1 MENLTDQEICVNLK
15 RLYNETE
22 NRVKTNAMVSR
33 AYIVKVST
41 ETIND
46 KVSAQ
51 MNSIKTGIYNINP
64 KFKEGSKN
72 YEETKKLVT
81 ETLASYEQALVE
93 LSQFFDGKIEQ
104 LILRKVELEASL
116 IGTILNDEYLR
127 EELVSDTDKK
137 ENDKAK
143 LSVKDSIKSVLERFK
158 IKKAEKTNVIDP
170 MEISKLMDQQDVV
183 CEMEE
188 QFSSNIEKRKDDK
201 VKNAEF
207 SKKVEK
213 EISLINSEIERINE
227 RKKESISKA
236 MEVGGTDMVTTIRRP
251 RVIKRITTFFASRF
265 NTAKVVETTIINP
278 LNSRIE
284 SFRTNELSGMKG

>member
-33 AYIVKVST
+33 AYVDKIST
-41 ETIND
+41 ETINS
-46 KVSAQ
+46 KVTSQ
-51 MNSIKTGIYNINP
+51 MNSIKAGIYNINP

-72 YEETKKLVT
+72 YEETKKMVT
-81 ETLASYEQALVE
+81 ETLANYEQALVE

-127 EELVSDTDKK
+127 EELILDTDKK
-137 ENDKAK
+137 DNDKVK

-158 IKKAEKTNVIDP
+158 IKKTEKTNIIDP
-170 MEISKLMDQQDVV
+170 MEISKLMDKQDIV
-183 CEMEE
+183 CEMDE
-188 QFSSNIEKRKDDK
+188 QFSSNIEKRKEAK
-201 VKNAEF
+201 SKNIEY

-213 EISLINSEIERINE
+213 EISLINTEIERINE

-236 MEVGGTDMVTTIRRP
+236 MEVGGTDIVTTIRRP

-265 NTAKVVETTIINP
+265 NTAKVVEATIINP

-284 SFRTNELSGMKG
+284 NFKSNELSGMKG

>member
-33 AYIVKVST
+33 AYIDRVST
-41 ETIND
+41 DTIND

-72 YEETKKLVT
+72 YEETKSLVT
-81 ETLASYEQALVE
+81 ETLANYEQALIE
-93 LSQFFDGKIEQ
+93 LSQFYDGKIEQ
-104 LILRKVELEASL
+104 LILRKVELESSL
-116 IGTILNDEYLR
+116 IGSVLNDEYLR
-127 EELVSDTDKK
+127 QELVSDKDKK
-137 ENDKAK
+137 DNDKAK
-143 LSVKDSIKSVLERFK
+143 LSVKDSIRSVIERFK
-158 IKKAEKTNVIDP
+158 NKKLNKTDTINP
-170 MEISKLMDQQDVV
+170 MEISKLMDQQDVM

-188 QFSSNIEKRKDDK
+188 ELSTKIDKHQGEK
-201 VKNAEF
+201 VQNAEF
-207 SKKVEK
+207 TKKVEK

-227 RKKESISKA
+227 RKKQSIFDA
-236 MEVGGTDMVTTIRRP
+236 MEVGGKEIVATIRRP
-251 RVIKRITTFFASRF
+251 RVIKKITTFFASRF
-265 NTAKVVETTIINP
+265 NTARVVETTIINP

-284 SFRTNELSGMKG
+284 SFKENELSSMKG

>member
-15 RLYNETE
+15 KLYNETE

-33 AYIVKVST
+33 AYIDKVST
-41 ETIND
+41 ESINN
-46 KVSAQ
+46 KVTSQ

-93 LSQFFDGKIEQ
+93 LGQFFDGKIEQ

-116 IGTILNDEYLR
+116 IGSILNDEYLR
-127 EELVSDTDKK
+127 EELVADTDKK
-137 ENDKAK
+137 DNDRVK

-158 IKKAEKTNVIDP
+158 IKKTEKTNIIDP
-170 MEISKLMDQQDVV
+170 MEISKLMDKQDIV
-183 CEMEE
+183 CEMDE
-188 QFSSNIEKRKDDK
+188 QFSSNIEKRKVAK
-201 VKNAEF
+201 VRNMEF
-207 SKKVEK
+207 SKKLEK

-236 MEVGGTDMVTTIRRP
+236 MEVGGTEMVANIRRP

-278 LNSRIE
+278 LITRIE
-284 SFRTNELSGMKG
+284 NFKSNELSGMKG

>member
-15 RLYNETE
+15 KLYNETE

-33 AYIVKVST
+33 AYIDKVST
-41 ETIND
+41 ESINN
-46 KVSAQ
+46 KVTSQ

-93 LSQFFDGKIEQ
+93 LGQFFDGKIEQ

-116 IGTILNDEYLR
+116 IGSILNDEYLR
-127 EELVSDTDKK
+127 EELVADTDKK
-137 ENDKAK
+137 DNDRVK

-158 IKKAEKTNVIDP
+158 IKKTEKTNIVDP
-170 MEISKLMDQQDVV
+170 MEISKLMDKQDIV
-183 CEMEE
+183 CEMDE
-188 QFSSNIEKRKDDK
+188 QFSSNIEKRKVAK
-201 VKNAEF
+201 VRNMEF
-207 SKKVEK
+207 SKKLEK

-236 MEVGGTDMVTTIRRP
+236 MEVGGTEMVTNIRRP

-278 LNSRIE
+278 LITRIE
-284 SFRTNELSGMKG
+284 NFKSNELSGMKG

>member
-1 MENLTDQEICVNLK
+1 MENLTEQEICVNLK

-33 AYIVKVST
+33 AYIDKVSID
-41 ETIND
+41 TIND

-72 YEETKKLVT
+72 YEEIKKLVT
-81 ETLASYEQALVE
+81 ETLADYEQALVE
-93 LSQFFDGKIEQ
+93 LSQFYDGKIEQ
-104 LILRKVELEASL
+104 LILRKVELESSL

-127 EELVSDTDKK
+127 QELVSNKNKK
-137 ENDKAK
+137 ENDKVK
-143 LSVKDSIKSVLERFK
+143 LSVKDSIKSVIEKFK
-158 IKKAEKTNVIDP
+158 NKKNNQSETIDP
-170 MEISKLMDQQDVV
+170 IEISKLMDQQDVV

-188 QFSSNIEKRKDDK
+188 QYTTKIEKKQDDK
-201 VKNAEF
+201 IQNKEF
-207 SKKVEK
+207 SKKIEK
-213 EISLINSEIERINE
+213 EISLITLEIEKINE
-227 RKKESISKA
+227 RKKQSISKA

-265 NTAKVVETTIINP
+265 NTAKVVESSIIVP

-284 SFRTNELSGMKG
+284 NFKTNELSDIKG

>member
-15 RLYNETE
+15 KLYNETE

-33 AYIVKVST
+33 AYIDKVST
-41 ETIND
+41 ESINN
-46 KVSAQ
+46 KVTSQ

-93 LSQFFDGKIEQ
+93 LGQFFDGKIEQ

-116 IGTILNDEYLR
+116 IGSILNDEYLR
-127 EELVSDTDKK
+127 EELVADTDKK
-137 ENDKAK
+137 DNDRVKM
-143 LSVKDSIKSVLERFK
+143 SVKDSIKSVLERFK
-158 IKKAEKTNVIDP
+158 IKKTEKTNIIDP
-170 MEISKLMDQQDVV
+170 MEISKLMDKQDIV
-183 CEMEE
+183 CEMDE
-188 QFSSNIEKRKDDK
+188 QFSSNIEKRKVAK
-201 VKNAEF
+201 VRNMEF
-207 SKKVEK
+207 SKKLEK

-236 MEVGGTDMVTTIRRP
+236 MEVGGTEMVTNIRRP

-278 LNSRIE
+278 LITRIE
-284 SFRTNELSGMKG
+284 NFKSNELSGMKG

>member
-33 AYIVKVST
+33 AYIDKVST

-46 KVSAQ
+46 KVTSQ

-143 LSVKDSIKSVLERFK
+143 LSVKDSIKSVLERFRL
-158 IKKAEKTNVIDP
+158 KKTEKANAIDP
-170 MEISKLMDQQDVV
+170 MEISKLMDKQDIV
-183 CEMEE
+183 CEMDE
-188 QFSSNIEKRKDDK
+188 QFSSNIEKRKDAK
-201 VKNAEF
+201 VKNTEF

-278 LNSRIE
+278 LSARIE
-284 SFRTNELSGMKG
+284 SFKANELSGMKG

>member
-33 AYIVKVST
+33 AYIDKVST

-46 KVSAQ
+46 KVTAQ

-127 EELVSDTDKK
+127 EELISDTDKK

-143 LSVKDSIKSVLERFK
+143 LSVKDSIKSVLERFRL
-158 IKKAEKTNVIDP
+158 KKTEKANAIDP
-170 MEISKLMDQQDVV
+170 MEISKLMDKQDIV
-183 CEMEE
+183 CEMDE
-188 QFSSNIEKRKDDK
+188 QFSSNIEKRKDAK
-201 VKNAEF
+201 AKNTEF

-278 LNSRIE
+278 LSARIE
-284 SFRTNELSGMKG
+284 SFKANELSGMKG

>member
-33 AYIVKVST
+33 AYIDKVST

-46 KVSAQ
+46 KVTAQ
-51 MNSIKTGIYNINP
+51 MNSIKTEIYNINP

-127 EELVSDTDKK
+127 EELISDTNKK
-137 ENDKAK
+137 DNDKAK

-158 IKKAEKTNVIDP
+158 LKKTEKANAIDP
-170 MEISKLMDQQDVV
+170 MEISKLMDKQDIV

-188 QFSSNIEKRKDDK
+188 QFSSNIEKRKDAK
-201 VKNAEF
+201 AKNTEF

-265 NTAKVVETTIINP
+265 NTAKVVENAIIIP

-284 SFRTNELSGMKG
+284 SFKANELSGMKG

>member
-33 AYIVKVST
+33 AYIDKVST

-46 KVSAQ
+46 KVTAQ

-137 ENDKAK
+137 ENDQAK
-143 LSVKDSIKSVLERFK
+143 LSVKDSIKSVLERFRL
-158 IKKAEKTNVIDP
+158 KKTEKANAIDP
-170 MEISKLMDQQDVV
+170 MEISKLMDKQDIV
-183 CEMEE
+183 CEMDE
-188 QFSSNIEKRKDDK
+188 QFSSNIEKRKDAK
-201 VKNAEF
+201 VKNTEF

-278 LNSRIE
+278 LSARIE
-284 SFRTNELSGMKG
+284 SFKANELSGMKG

>member
-33 AYIVKVST
+33 AYIDKVST

-46 KVSAQ
+46 KVTAQ

-127 EELVSDTDKK
+127 EELISDTNKK
-137 ENDKAK
+137 DNDKAK

-158 IKKAEKTNVIDP
+158 LKKTEKANAIDP
-170 MEISKLMDQQDVV
+170 MEISKLMDKQDIV

-201 VKNAEF
+201 AKNTEF

-284 SFRTNELSGMKG
+284 SFKTNELSVMKG

>member
-33 AYIVKVST
+33 AYIDKVST

-46 KVSAQ
+46 KVTSQ

-81 ETLASYEQALVE
+81 ETLANYEQALVE

-158 IKKAEKTNVIDP
+158 IKKTEKSNAIDP
-170 MEISKLMDQQDVV
+170 MEISKLMDKQDIV
-183 CEMEE
+183 CEMDE
-188 QFSSNIEKRKDDK
+188 QFSSNIEKRKDAK
-201 VKNAEF
+201 VKNTEF

-278 LNSRIE
+278 LSSRIE
-284 SFRTNELSGMKG
+284 SFKANELSGMKG

>member
-15 RLYNETE
+15 KLYNETE

-33 AYIVKVST
+33 AYIDKVST
-41 ETIND
+41 ESINN
-46 KVSAQ
+46 KVTSQ

-143 LSVKDSIKSVLERFK
+143 LSVKDSIKSVLERFRL
-158 IKKAEKTNVIDP
+158 KKTEKANAIDP
-170 MEISKLMDQQDVV
+170 MEISKLMDKQDIV
-183 CEMEE
+183 CEMDE
-188 QFSSNIEKRKDDK
+188 QFSSNIEKRKDAK
-201 VKNAEF
+201 VKNTEF

-278 LNSRIE
+278 LSARIE
-284 SFRTNELSGMKG
+284 SFKANELSGMKG

>member
-1 MENLTDQEICVNLK
+1 MENLTDQEICVNLT

-33 AYIVKVST
+33 AYIDKVST

-46 KVSAQ
+46 KVTAQ

-81 ETLASYEQALVE
+81 ETLANYEQALVE

-143 LSVKDSIKSVLERFK
+143 MSVKDSIKSVLERFRH
-158 IKKAEKTNVIDP
+158 KKTEKSTAIDP
-170 MEISKLMDQQDVV
+170 MEISKLMDKQDIV
-183 CEMEE
+183 CEMDEK
-188 QFSSNIEKRKDDK
+188 FSSNIEKRKDAK
-201 VKNAEF
+201 AKNIEF

-227 RKKESISKA
+227 RKKESIFKA
-236 MEVGGTDMVTTIRRP
+236 MEVGGTDMATTIRRP

-284 SFRTNELSGMKG
+284 SFKINELSGMKG

>member
-1 MENLTDQEICVNLK
+1 MENLTDQEICVNLT

-33 AYIVKVST
+33 AYIDKVST

-46 KVSAQ
+46 KVTAQ

-143 LSVKDSIKSVLERFK
+143 LSVKDSIKSVLERFRL
-158 IKKAEKTNVIDP
+158 KKTEKANAIDP
-170 MEISKLMDQQDVV
+170 MEISKLMDKQDIV
-183 CEMEE
+183 CEMDE
-188 QFSSNIEKRKDDK
+188 QFSSNIEKRKDAK
-201 VKNAEF
+201 VKNTEF

-278 LNSRIE
+278 LSARIE
-284 SFRTNELSGMKG
+284 SFKANELSGMKG

>member
-15 RLYNETE
+15 KLYNETE

-33 AYIVKVST
+33 AYIDKVST
-41 ETIND
+41 ESINN
-46 KVSAQ
+46 KVTSQ

-116 IGTILNDEYLR
+116 IGSILNDEYLR
-127 EELVSDTDKK
+127 EELVADTDKK
-137 ENDKAK
+137 DNDRVK

-158 IKKAEKTNVIDP
+158 IKKTEKTNIIDP
-170 MEISKLMDQQDVV
+170 MEISKLMDKQDIV
-183 CEMEE
+183 CEMDE
-188 QFSSNIEKRKDDK
+188 QFSSNIEKRKVAK
-201 VKNAEF
+201 VRNMEF
-207 SKKVEK
+207 SKKLEK

-236 MEVGGTDMVTTIRRP
+236 MEVGGTEMVTNIRRP

-278 LNSRIE
+278 LITRIE
-284 SFRTNELSGMKG
+284 NFKSNELSGMKG

>member
-33 AYIVKVST
+33 AYIDKVST

-46 KVSAQ
+46 KVTAQ

-143 LSVKDSIKSVLERFK
+143 LSVKDSIKSVLERFRL
-158 IKKAEKTNVIDP
+158 KKTEKANAIDP
-170 MEISKLMDQQDVV
+170 MEISKLMDKQDIV
-183 CEMEE
+183 CEMDE
-188 QFSSNIEKRKDDK
+188 QFSSNIEKRKDAK
-201 VKNAEF
+201 VKNTEF

-278 LNSRIE
+278 LSARIE
-284 SFRTNELSGMKG
+284 SFKANELSGMKG

>member
-33 AYIVKVST
+33 AYIDKVST

-51 MNSIKTGIYNINP
+51 MKSIKVGIYNINP

-81 ETLASYEQALVE
+81 ETLANYEQALVE
-93 LSQFFDGKIEQ
+93 LSQFYDGKIEQ

-127 EELVSDTDKK
+127 EELISDTDKK
-137 ENDKAK
+137 ENDKVK

-158 IKKAEKTNVIDP
+158 LKKTDKSNTIDP
-170 MEISKLMDQQDVV
+170 IEISKLMDQQDVV
-183 CEMEE
+183 CEMDE
-188 QFSSNIEKRKDDK
+188 QFSSNIEKRKEAK
-201 VKNAEF
+201 VKNTEF

-236 MEVGGTDMVTTIRRP
+236 MEVGGTEITTTIRRP

-265 NTAKVVETTIINP
+265 NTAKVVESSIINP
-278 LNSRIE
+278 LNLRIE
-284 SFRTNELSGMKG
+284 NFKQNELSGMKG

>member
-33 AYIVKVST
+33 AYIDKVST

-46 KVSAQ
+46 KVTAQ

-143 LSVKDSIKSVLERFK
+143 LSVKDSIKSVLERFRH
-158 IKKAEKTNVIDP
+158 KKNEKSTAIDP
-170 MEISKLMDQQDVV
+170 MEISKLMDKQDIV
-183 CEMEE
+183 CEMDE
-188 QFSSNIEKRKDDK
+188 QFSSNIEKRKDAK
-201 VKNAEF
+201 IKNTEF

-284 SFRTNELSGMKG
+284 SFKINELSGMKG

>member
-33 AYIVKVST
+33 AYIDKVST

-46 KVSAQ
+46 KVNAQ

-72 YEETKKLVT
+72 YDETKKLVT
-81 ETLASYEQALVE
+81 ETLANYEQALVE

-143 LSVKDSIKSVLERFK
+143 LSVKDSIKSVIEKFK
-158 IKKAEKTNVIDP
+158 QKKTEKENIIDP
-170 MEISKLMDQQDVV
+170 LEISKLMDKQDVV
-183 CEMEE
+183 CEMDEE
-188 QFSSNIEKRKDDK
+188 LSSNIEKRKEAK
-201 VKNAEF
+201 IKNSEF

-236 MEVGGTDMVTTIRRP
+236 MEVGGTDIVTTIRRP
-251 RVIKRITTFFASRF
+251 RVIKKITTFFASRF
-265 NTAKVVETTIINP
+265 NTAKVVENTIISP

-284 SFRTNELSGMKG
+284 SFKTNELSGMKG

>member
-33 AYIVKVST
+33 AYIDKVST
-41 ETIND
+41 ETINN
-46 KVSAQ
+46 KVTAQ

-143 LSVKDSIKSVLERFK
+143 ISVKDSIKSVLERFRQ
-158 IKKAEKTNVIDP
+158 KKTEKANAIDP
-170 MEISKLMDQQDVV
+170 MEISKLMDKQDIV
-183 CEMEE
+183 CEMDE
-188 QFSSNIEKRKDDK
+188 QFSSNIEKRKDAK
-201 VKNAEF
+201 AKNTEF

-278 LNSRIE
+278 LITRIE
-284 SFRTNELSGMKG
+284 NFKSNELSGMKG

>member
-1 MENLTDQEICVNLK
+1 MENLTDQEICVNLT

-33 AYIVKVST
+33 AYIDKVST

-46 KVSAQ
+46 KVTAQ

-81 ETLASYEQALVE
+81 ETLASYEQALGE

-143 LSVKDSIKSVLERFK
+143 MSVKDSIKSVLERFRH
-158 IKKAEKTNVIDP
+158 KKTEKSTAIDP
-170 MEISKLMDQQDVV
+170 MEISKLMDKQDIV
-183 CEMEE
+183 CEMDEK
-188 QFSSNIEKRKDDK
+188 FSSNIEKRKDAK
-201 VKNAEF
+201 AKNIEF

-227 RKKESISKA
+227 RKKESIFKA
-236 MEVGGTDMVTTIRRP
+236 MEVGGTDMATTIRRP

-284 SFRTNELSGMKG
+284 SFKINELSGMKG

>member
-1 MENLTDQEICVNLK
+1 MENLTDQEICVNLT

-33 AYIVKVST
+33 AYIDKVST

-46 KVSAQ
+46 KVTAQ

-81 ETLASYEQALVE
+81 ETLANYEQALVE

-143 LSVKDSIKSVLERFK
+143 LSVKDSIKSVLERFRL
-158 IKKAEKTNVIDP
+158 KKTEKANAIDP
-170 MEISKLMDQQDVV
+170 MEISKLMDKQDIV
-183 CEMEE
+183 CEMDE
-188 QFSSNIEKRKDDK
+188 QFSSNIEKRKDAK
-201 VKNAEF
+201 VKNTEF

-213 EISLINSEIERINE
+213 EILLINSEIERINE

-278 LNSRIE
+278 LSARIE
-284 SFRTNELSGMKG
+284 SFKANELSGMKG